1 MKLDNQRS
9 SSNIEDRR
17 SLGGGR
23 GGGGGGKMGL
33 AGLII
38 VLIGA

>member
-1 MKLDNQRS
+1 MKLDNQR